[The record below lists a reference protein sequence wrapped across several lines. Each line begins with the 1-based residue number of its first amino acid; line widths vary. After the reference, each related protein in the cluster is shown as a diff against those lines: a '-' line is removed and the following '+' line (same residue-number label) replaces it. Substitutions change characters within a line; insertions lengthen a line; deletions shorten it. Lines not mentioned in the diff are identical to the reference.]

1 MIKPRIPKRLTV
13 SMPSFKQIISVS
25 PIWRESSK
33 YFTNR
38 YFLDLKCLKGG
49 NMTLLNSHTDS
60 ANPLGDTVYLE

>member
-1 MIKPRIPKRLTV
+1 
-13 SMPSFKQIISVS
+13 MPSFKQIISVA